1 MCALSHRIRE
11 QPNWWESLKDEAIVK
26 KWREEA
32 LRQAEEDDVA
42 PSKKLT
48 PAMVRVMLFLD
59 RALHPYFVW
68 ISRSI
73 MCSRSSMDTHLS
85 VIPRLG

>member
-11 QPNWWESLKDEAIVK
+11 QPNWWESLKDEAIVE

-32 LRQAEEDDVA
+32 LRQAEEEGVA

-48 PAMVRVMLFLD
+48 PAMVRVVLFLD
-59 RALHPYFVW
+59 HSLRPYFVW
-68 ISRSI
+68 TSRSI
-73 MCSRSSMDTHLS
+73 MCSKSSMDTHPC
-85 VIPRLG
+85 VIPRQG